1 MCCVGLSRELLTLL
15 LYADAIVLMETSID
29 NVVLTYVSYG
39 SMAFTKQEVV
49 RAIGVTFSETEV
61 QDAKD
66 VLWDRC
72 QDNLCDKPDR
82 RGSVKRTVKMA
93 HVQDI
98 YDAVM
103 DLSNKSKM
111 PRCVC
116 DAVGMA
122 RWPIFNNTIVS
133 AVNYNEQFKQLR
145 ERCSQLEKSV
155 TSNTKAIEGTKKMPG
170 PGSMTPLE
178 QRTQQRMT
186 QMMKDANKTAD
197 KPGTD
202 GTTVPAAEQGR
213 STALT
218 SDSGVAD
225 VVDSGSNGDD
235 KVVPEGAGDGGG
247 TCGQTG
253 GSSYAAMVNIPGAGA
268 VQIPVL
274 TNGLKGSE
282 PGGGGKFQTATRNVV
297 KGSATGS
304 ALRGV
309 RKVNKRSV
317 KVYRL
322 NISVTDKQ
330 LMEHLT
336 LNGIIGARIRR
347 VSMKD
352 APMKTYKVD
361 VSEQYYELICDPAMW
376 DEYIC
381 VSDWVFNW

>member
-1 MCCVGLSRELLTLL
+1 
-15 LYADAIVLMETSID
+15 METCID

-72 QDNLCDKPDR
+72 KDILCDKPDR
-82 RGSVKRTVKMA
+82 RGSAKRTVKMA

-98 YDAVM
+98 YDAVL

-145 ERCSQLEKSV
+145 ERCNHLEKSV
-155 TSNTKAIEGTKKMPG
+155 TSNTKAIDGMKKTPG
-170 PGSMTPLE
+170 PRPTTSLE
-178 QRTQQRMT
+178 QRTEQRMA
-186 QMMKDANKTAD
+186 QMMKDANTTAD
-197 KPGTD
+197 KHCTD
-202 GTTVPAAEQGR
+202 ETTDPAAEQGK
-213 STALT
+213 STPSN
-218 SDSGVAD
+218 SDGD
-225 VVDSGSNGDD
+225 VVDVGDRGSNGDD
-235 KVVPEGAGDGGG
+235 KVVPEGAGDGSD
-247 TCGQTG
+247 TSGQTG
-253 GSSYAAMVNIPGAGA
+253 SGSYAAVVNIPGAGA
-268 VQIPVL
+268 VQIPVQ
-274 TNGLKGSE
+274 TNGLKGAE
-282 PGGGGKFQTATRNVV
+282 PGGGGRFRTATRNVV
-297 KGSATGS
+297 KGSATGG

-309 RKVNKRSV
+309 RRVNKRSV

-322 NISVTDKQ
+322 DISVTDKQ

-361 VSEQYYELICDPAMW
+361 VLEQYYELICDPAMW

-381 VSDWVFNW
+381 VSDWIFNW

>member
-1 MCCVGLSRELLTLL
+1 
-15 LYADAIVLMETSID
+15 METSID

-66 VLWDRC
+66 VLWERC
-72 QDNLCDKPDR
+72 QDILCDKPDR

-197 KPGTD
+197 KPGSD

-218 SDSGVAD
+218 SDSGVTD

-247 TCGQTG
+247 SCG
-253 GSSYAAMVNIPGAGA
+253 
-268 VQIPVL
+268 
-274 TNGLKGSE
+274 
-282 PGGGGKFQTATRNVV
+282 
-297 KGSATGS
+297 
-304 ALRGV
+304 LRGV

-322 NISVTDKQ
+322 DISVTDKQ